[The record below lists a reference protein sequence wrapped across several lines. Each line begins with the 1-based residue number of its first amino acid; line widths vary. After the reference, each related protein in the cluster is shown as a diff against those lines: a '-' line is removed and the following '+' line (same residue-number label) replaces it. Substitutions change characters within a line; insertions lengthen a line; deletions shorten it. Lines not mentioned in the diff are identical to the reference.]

1 MKIARRILRWLAC
14 FYIKTTNQTSQHMK
28 KSICLAA
35 SLLALNLTPVFGQPN
50 GMPPSGPNYAQ
61 RLNTIVQ
68 RANGSPQN
76 EPPALTKF
84 NLDFPG
90 GTPAQLVK
98 AIEKATGK
106 PLNVIISDKDAAAQ
120 LPPLKLNN
128 VNVSELFNALQ
139 SASMKVESYVI
150 SSSYVGFPS
159 SYQQATTY
167 YGFKTDGTVT
177 DDSIW
182 YFHVEQPS
190 LPPVVSIQ
198 KVCRFYQLA
207 PYLERGLTVDDIT
220 TAIQTGWKMMS
231 DTSTPEISFHKETK
245 LLMAVGEP
253 DKLEVIDN
261 VLRALQPLPQNLN
274 PTFQDR
280 LKEIMKNSAPVAP
293 PRFAPPPTQGSA
305 APALSPEAQVIAIEA
320 ERQRMQQSANP
331 LPPAPLLPP
340 APNLPAEKSGK

>member
-90 GTPAQLVK
+90 GTPKELVA
-98 AIEKATGK
+98 AIEKAMDK
-106 PLNVIISDKDAAAQ
+106 PLNVIIADEDANTK
-120 LPPLKLNN
+120 LPPLKMND
-128 VNVSELFNALQ
+128 VDVARLFNALGD
-139 SASMKVESYVI
+139 ASIKQVAIVNPRYPGYS
-150 SSSYVGFPS
+150 
-159 SYQQATTY
+159 TY
-167 YGFKTDGTVT
+167 TSGYGFKTDGEVS
-177 DDSIW
+177 DSSVW
-182 YFHVEQPS
+182 YFHADKPS
-190 LPPVVSIQ
+190 LPPEISAQ
-198 KVCRFYQLA
+198 KICRFYQLA

-220 TAIQTGWKMMS
+220 TAIQTGWKMMG

-261 VLRALQPLPQNLN
+261 VLAALQPASQPIGI
-274 PTFQDR
+274 P
-280 LKEIMKNSAPVAP
+280 SAPRL
-293 PRFAPPPTQGSA
+293 PRFGRPSPST
-305 APALSPEAQVIAIEA
+305 LSPEAQVLMIEKN
-320 ERQRMQQSANP
+320 RLDSQQSANP
-331 LPPAPLLPP
+331 MPPTPLTPQPQKLPVKPEA
-340 APNLPAEKSGK
+340 GQ